1 MTLSSYQNLLVY
13 YGRLQEAYG
22 WTMWEIDAHE
32 VSFLLEQ
39 FVALQLAD
47 TPTQQRFI
55 DDIL

>member
-1 MTLSSYQNLLVY
+1 
-13 YGRLQEAYG
+13 
-22 WTMWEIDAHE
+22 MWEIDAHE

-47 TPTQQRFI
+47 GEDDRHFI